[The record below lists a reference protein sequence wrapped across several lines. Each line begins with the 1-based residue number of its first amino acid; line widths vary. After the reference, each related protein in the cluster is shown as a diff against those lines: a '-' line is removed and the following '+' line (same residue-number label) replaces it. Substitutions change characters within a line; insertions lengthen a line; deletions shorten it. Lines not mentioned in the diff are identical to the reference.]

1 VEAGLP
7 ASGPV
12 QLDFGLG
19 EAAEAFRL
27 EARRFLEAHPV
38 SEEARANQHNW
49 EGFDP
54 AFHRA
59 MAGAGLLFASWPSE
73 YGGQNRD
80 RFESTALAEELA
92 RAGRSIHAMSVTR
105 LVGETLMKLA
115 SEDVKREVLPKLA
128 RGEALCSLGY
138 TEPGSGS
145 DVAAAQ
151 TRAVREGDAWVINGQ
166 KMFTSG
172 AELTQYIFLL
182 TRTNPTAKKHRG
194 LTMFLVPTDTPGLE
208 IQPIHTLSGERT
220 NATYYTDVRVPDAF
234 RVGEVDH
241 GWAVVGYALHLE
253 HGAGGGGSGASTLN
267 HMIERAAD
275 WARRRRRG
283 GRPALEDPRVRET
296 LAWAAAQAEVLTSLG
311 RRALWTGATGK
322 PDRGEGAMRTTFEK
336 LATIDVASRL
346 MDVTAP
352 ESVLQRGAPGA
363 IDDGT
368 LEFGYR
374 LGTANAIYGGTA
386 EILKSI
392 VAQAALGMPR
402 SRS

>member
-1 VEAGLP
+1 
-7 ASGPV
+7 
-12 QLDFGLG
+12 
-19 EAAEAFRL
+19 
-27 EARRFLEAHPV
+27 
-38 SEEARANQHNW
+38 
-49 EGFDP
+49 
-54 AFHRA
+54 
-59 MAGAGLLFASWPSE
+59 
-73 YGGQNRD
+73 
-80 RFESTALAEELA
+80 
-92 RAGRSIHAMSVTR
+92 VTR
-105 LVGETLMKLA
+105 LVGETLMKFA

-151 TRAVREGDAWVINGQ
+151 TRAVREGDEWVINGQ

-208 IQPIHTLSGERT
+208 VQPIHTLSGERT
-220 NATYYTDVRVPDAF
+220 NATYYTGVRVPDAF
-234 RVGEVDH
+234 RVGEVDQ

-253 HGAGGGGSGASTLN
+253 HGAGGGSTGALTVS
-267 HMIERAAD
+267 HMIERAVD

-283 GRPALEDPRVRET
+283 GRPALEDARVRET

-311 RRALWTGATGK
+311 RRALWAGATGK

-336 LATIDVASRL
+336 LATLDVASRL

-363 IDDGT
+363 IDDGA